1 MAPGI
6 AKLHENAINI
16 IKRLDSAMARQKKGQ
31 SSIDPLSYP
40 TAKLQEKAAKQLHLT
55 WQGNNLVNLRTGK

>member
-6 AKLHENAINI
+6 AKLHENGLLIA
-16 IKRLDSAMARQKKGQ
+16 KRIASSVERMQKGLPFV
-31 SSIDPLSYP
+31 DPLQITNP
-40 TAKLQEKAAKQLHLT
+40 AQQEKAAKKLGLT